1 MLAYGKGCTQ
11 DMDKAFSWYRGA
23 AEANET
29 TACFIMGEF
38 FRMKNKYL
46 AAYWYTKAARRGYDA
61 ARVRLL
67 AVL

>member
-29 TACFIMGEF
+29 TACFIMGEL
-38 FRMKNKYL
+38 MQIAKILSISPKDLINDK
-46 AAYWYTKAARRGYDA
+46 
-61 ARVRLL
+61 
-67 AVL
+67 